1 MPYIADG
8 NPNTEQSIIK
18 LMRYSKHL
26 RSKDVVIFLG
36 VGGSYLGNKVLFDTF
51 GGYHW
56 NTSATLRQGQPCIYF
71 SGNNLDPV
79 YCNSLLFK
87 MRRMAGV
94 SAQEGKKLKIM
105 LVPISKSGTTL
116 ETISAFT
123 YFYANL
129 SQNADID
136 LDCTVV
142 TDLKAPVENAPLLQ
156 LAEKFG
162 WERFD
167 IKEGIGGT
175 LLHYD

>member
-1 MPYIADG
+1 
-8 NPNTEQSIIK
+8 
-18 LMRYSKHL
+18 
-26 RSKDVVIFLG
+26 
-36 VGGSYLGNKVLFDTF
+36 
-51 GGYHW
+51 
-56 NTSATLRQGQPCIYF
+56 
-71 SGNNLDPV
+71 
-79 YCNSLLFK
+79 
-87 MRRMAGV
+87 MAGV

-142 TDLKAPVENAPLLQ
+142 TDLQAPIESAPLLQ

-167 IKEGIGGT
+167 IKEGIGGRFSIMTDPGLVTMAALGGDIEEFCVVRVIWTSIAGRQSLRRILRCST
-175 LLHYD
+175 LY